1 MLPFLSNTGLSF
13 AFLALISGAAMA
25 DDAYEPTV
33 VEDFSLNPADQ
44 VVDAEGTGDVV
55 PVDGGDPTVVE
66 DFSLNPADQVV
77 DAEGTGDEIN
87 GPVLYSVGV
96 DEKILRRF
104 DQGLL
109 TLQDSSVP
117 TSSEKSTHSTCSD
130 LLSQELL
137 SQEVDQ
143 AALKRLHCTN

>member
-25 DDAYEPTV
+25 DDAYE
-33 VEDFSLNPADQ
+33 
-44 VVDAEGTGDVV
+44 
-55 PVDGGDPTVVE
+55 PTVVE

-130 LLSQELL
+130 LLSQE
-137 SQEVDQ
+137 VDQ